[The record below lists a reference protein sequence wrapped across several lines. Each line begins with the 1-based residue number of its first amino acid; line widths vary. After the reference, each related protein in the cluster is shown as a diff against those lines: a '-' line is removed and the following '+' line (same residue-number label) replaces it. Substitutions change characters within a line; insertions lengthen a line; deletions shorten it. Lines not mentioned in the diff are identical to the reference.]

1 MKKALGLAGKYV
13 IMFLS
18 CLFPRSRKIYIFGA
32 WLGEQFADNPK
43 YLFLEA
49 QEHKEIRP
57 IWITKNESICRK
69 VRELGYEAY
78 MFDSFKGI
86 LMQLRAKYVVVCNGI
101 SDVNHTFMGRAVF
114 LNLWHGVPLKKV
126 GYDDDK
132 VKNWD
137 SKGQKIRRMIQ
148 EIPLGKEYV
157 VATSDFYA
165 PIYESAFRRS
175 KSHII
180 TLGQPRNDIFY
191 DQSGKFHASHQL
203 SKAAKGKKVIL
214 YTPTHRK
221 EGKVVFPLEEHFDFK
236 VLNDWCIQ
244 NDILFVI
251 RRHFYHK
258 DEKVD
263 FSMYSNITDITERS
277 MDIQELLMDTDILV
291 TDYSSTYI
299 DYLLLDRP
307 VVFYNF
313 DYQDYL
319 EHDRGMY
326 CDYEKAAP
334 GYKAETFEALMEEF
348 ERLVQ
353 GEDHFKEVR
362 RQARDFFYCKEG
374 QGMVGETLLGILK
387 NIK

>member
-57 IWITKNESICRK
+57 IWITKNESVCRK

-203 SKAAKGKKVIL
+203 SKAAETDEAI
-214 YTPTHRK
+214 
-221 EGKVVFPLEEHFDFK
+221 LEELAEPQRLSKFA
-236 VLNDWCIQ
+236 VNDENEMEYRMLCTI
-244 NDILFVI
+244 I
-251 RRHFYHK
+251 
-258 DEKVD
+258 EKRG
-263 FSMYSNITDITERS
+263 SAPRS
-277 MDIQELLMDTDILV
+277 IGTQMLV
-291 TDYSSTYI
+291 TSDNRIIGTIGGGCAEAEVITRCRGYFAEMRKGIHGICEIVKIQMST
-299 DYLLLDRP
+299 DN
-307 VVFYNF
+307 V
-313 DYQDYL
+313 
-319 EHDRGMY
+319 
-326 CDYEKAAP
+326 
-334 GYKAETFEALMEEF
+334 EE
-348 ERLVQ
+348 E
-353 GEDHFKEVR
+353 
-362 RQARDFFYCKEG
+362 
-374 QGMVGETLLGILK
+374 GMVCGGRIEVLLEET
-387 NIK
+387 